1 MKDLMGE
8 NFVIFKAHNILAIGN
23 EGFKDYIYNLG
34 ETIDFKIYDLA
45 SLLFAI
51 RLRVL
56 AFRTKNCRI
65 IDKVI
70 EDEFLRECTF
80 EEVDYILKKALLG
93 EEISMLQR
101 EKFDSYLMKYLE
113 EVAEELNF
121 II

>member
-1 MKDLMGE
+1 MKDLVGE
-8 NFVIFKAHNILAIGN
+8 NFVIFKAHNILAIGK

-34 ETIDFKIYDLA
+34 EAIDFKIYDLA

-56 AFRTKNCRI
+56 VFRTKNCRI
-65 IDKVI
+65 IDKAI
-70 EDEFLRECTF
+70 EDEFLRECNF
-80 EEVDYILKKALLG
+80 EEVDYILKKALLD
-93 EEISMLQR
+93 EEVSILER
-101 EKFDSYLMKYLE
+101 EKFCSYLMKYLE